1 MYRVESQKTL
11 HRESSLLL
19 TKRSKGISCD
29 AYLTTGKLILNL
41 NNETTIFLMNRPKGS
56 VQKEI
61 VTQMFSS
68 MLDSIVESWETVN
81 QVKKEDSHNNIH
93 LSKIASSILPPK
105 RKRSIG
111 KLQIFVFF

>member
-19 TKRSKGISCD
+19 TKRSEGISCD
-29 AYLTTGKLILNL
+29 TYLTTRILILNL
-41 NNETTIFLMNRPKGS
+41 NSESTIFLMNRPKGS

-61 VTQMFSS
+61 VTYMFSS

-81 QVKKEDSHNNIH
+81 QVKKEDSHNSIEM
-93 LSKIASSILPPK
+93 SKIASSIFPPK

-111 KLQIFVFF
+111 KMQI